1 MSATQSPRAPRRVL
15 FINDTARNGGPGRSL
30 HTILTH
36 LPEGAV
42 HRMVLLPR
50 EDEISRLYRHARCV
64 EELVLDPDLIENPFQ
79 PLRRA
84 IEREDLDAPLRL
96 RAPRL
101 AANVLRAARLAR
113 TLPRLVRERGVELI
127 YCNGTTADFVGG
139 LCAAATGV
147 PALWHVRYTS
157 IAPALAPLH
166 RALARSRAVARI
178 VCVSNAAAALFPYAT
193 DKVAVVNNAVD
204 IERFRKGATP
214 GCLRG
219 AAFPTDAVVFGSS
232 GRVLPRKGF
241 PLMIRAARALL
252 DTVTEGE
259 RARLRFVVVGDS
271 PADIPGDHLGECRAL
286 VRELGMDDVFL
297 FPGFAADVRPYLE
310 DMDVAVVPS
319 VYPDPL
325 PRTVIEGMAYGCP
338 VIATAVGGVAEMVRD
353 GVDGVLLRAD
363 ASPDALADAMRGYL
377 RDSVRRAREGEV
389 ARAAVLERF
398 SARGHGE
405 AILAQIDAALATR

>member
-1 MSATQSPRAPRRVL
+1 MSGMREAQRPRRVL

-36 LPEGAV
+36 LPAGAV

-50 EDEISRLYRHARCV
+50 EDEIARLYRHARCV
-64 EELVLDPDLIENPFQ
+64 EELVIDPDLLENPFQ
-79 PLRRA
+79 PLHRA
-84 IEREDLDAPLRL
+84 IEREDLDAPALLRG
-96 RAPRL
+96 ARL
-101 AANVLRAARLAR
+101 AANALRASRLAR
-113 TLPRLVRERGVELI
+113 TLPRLVRERRVDLI

-139 LCAAATGV
+139 LCARATGV

-166 RALARSRAVARI
+166 RALARSPAVARI
-178 VCVSNAAAALFPYAT
+178 VCVSKAAAALFPYAT
-193 DKVAVVNNAVD
+193 HKLAVVNNAVD
-204 IERFRKGATP
+204 IERFRRGATP

-219 AAFPTDAVVFGSS
+219 AAFPPDAFVFGSS

-252 DTVTEGE
+252 DRATEAE

-286 VRELGMDDVFL
+286 VRELGLEGVFL
-297 FPGFAADVRPYLE
+297 LPGFAADVRPYLE
-310 DMDVAVVPS
+310 DTDVVVVPS

-325 PRTVIEGMAYGCP
+325 PRTVIEGMSYACP

-353 GVDGVLLRAD
+353 GVDGVLLPPD
-363 ASPDALADAMRGYL
+363 ATPDALADAMLRYL
-377 RDSVRRAREGEV
+377 RDPARRAREGAL
-389 ARAAVLERF
+389 ARASVLEHF